1 MEISANYNQAQSII
15 DSEIQAQQTEA
26 LYQVKL
32 LKMQQGTQEVV
43 GDLLQDTAEIS
54 AEAMERFMAEV
65 KAQ

>member
-1 MEISANYNQAQSII
+1 MEISANYNQSQSIL
-15 DSEIQAQQTEA
+15 DSEIKAQQTEA

-65 KAQ
+65 KA